1 MNTQKLKILHLED
14 MPTDAELVDFTLK
27 RSKLIFEKIVVDN
40 EADYTRAL
48 NEYRP
53 DIVLSDHSLP
63 SFNSIEAF
71 NILQQSGLNVP
82 FILITATIS
91 EEFAVE
97 IMRNGAADYVLK
109 DRMQRLPN
117 AIENALEKF
126 RLDAERKKYMNE
138 VISNEALLREA
149 EDIANI
155 GSLDID
161 METGV
166 AQWSPGLYHIL
177 EVEVGEIEPSFN
189 SLFNQM
195 HTDDAARIKREMD
208 EAIAGKAGSVNLYFS
223 IKIDKSDLIKHLHT
237 RLLIE
242 RDVSGAAT
250 RIKGFAQDITEQKLA
265 EQKIQEAAETQTAI
279 LNALPPN
286 IVLINENGKIIAVNE
301 SWRKLALFN
310 NLGIPNYGLGYSYLA
325 ISEKATGIDRAT
337 SAKIEAGIREVIQ
350 GKKKEFVMEYAS
362 LGGKE
367 WYMMVV
373 APLHDHTQKGAVI
386 LHTNITDR
394 KMAEEMRHKSEAN
407 LRTVF
412 ENIDLSVILFD
423 TDLKVISYN
432 SNADDAMIRHFNKPL
447 KVGKDIFN
455 YFPKDRRQSVRRAIT
470 KVKEHKVAS
479 YESNFALPNGELEWY
494 DVKWVGVTNN
504 QNEIVGVIL
513 TFKNITEKK
522 NHESEREN
530 MTADLA
536 QRNSDLEQ
544 FTYIISHNLRAP
556 VANIQGLA
564 SLLYDMGPDKA
575 ERSGTL
581 EALALSV
588 DNLDKVILDLNQI
601 LQVRSQVNDQ
611 IELVSL
617 TELLSEI
624 KNGISQMIE
633 KNRVSIH
640 GDFSAVDEV
649 YILKSYLYSILQNL
663 VINSIKYRRPEVDP
677 EIHITSKVSG
687 DWILIN
693 VKDNGKGI
701 DLHKYGSHLF
711 GLYKRFDWSVEGK
724 GVGLFMVK
732 MQIESLGGSIG
743 VSSKLNE
750 GTEFMLEF
758 PLVMQPVDS
767 VL

>member
-1 MNTQKLKILHLED
+1 MADNKLKILHLED
-14 MPTDAELVDFTLK
+14 MPTDAELVDMTLK
-27 RSKLIFEKIVVDN
+27 RSELIFEKIVVDN
-40 EADYTRAL
+40 KIDFITAI
-48 NEYRP
+48 NEYKP

-63 SFNSIEAF
+63 SFDSIEAF
-71 NILQQSGLNVP
+71 EILKQSKLNIP

-109 DRMQRLPN
+109 DRMQRLPK
-117 AIENALEKF
+117 AIENALDKN

-138 VISNEALLREA
+138 VIANESLLREA

-161 METGV
+161 IKTQV

-177 EVEVGEIEPSFN
+177 GVRIGEIQPSF
-189 SLFNQM
+189 SSFFNQV
-195 HTDDAARIKREMD
+195 HADDAIRIKREMD
-208 EAIAGKAGSVNLYFS
+208 EAIANAGYVNLNFKLKTY
-223 IKIDKSDLIKHLHT
+223 KDDEIKHLHAK
-237 RLLIE
+237 LLIE
-242 RDVSGAAT
+242 RDSKGAAVH
-250 RIKGFAQDITEQKLA
+250 IKGFAQDITEQKLA
-265 EQKIQEAAETQTAI
+265 EEKIQEASEMQTAI

-286 IVLINENGKIIAVNE
+286 IVLINEKGKIIAVNE
-301 SWRKLALFN
+301 SWKKLALFN

-325 ISEKATGIDRAT
+325 ISETATGIDKAT
-337 SAKIEAGIREVIQ
+337 SAKIEAGIRDIIR
-350 GKKKEFVMEYAS
+350 GNKKEFVMEYAS

-373 APLHDHTQKGAVI
+373 TPLADHMQKGAVV

-394 KMAEEMRHKSEAN
+394 KVAEELLQKSEAN

-412 ENIDLSVILFD
+412 ENLDLAIILFD
-423 TDLKVISYN
+423 TDLKVISCN
-432 SNADDAMIRHFNKPL
+432 SNASEAMMRHFSKPL
-447 KVGKDIFN
+447 KIGKPIIN
-455 YFPKDRRQSVRRAIT
+455 YLPKERRRYVRKAID
-470 KVKEHKVAS
+470 KVKAHKVVA
-479 YESNFALPNGELEWY
+479 YESNFELPDGEREWY
-494 DVKWVGVTNN
+494 DVKWVGVTDK

-522 NHESEREN
+522 NRESERES

-536 QRNSDLEQ
+536 QRNKDLEQ

-564 SLLYDMGPDKA
+564 SLLGDTEPGRA
-575 ERSGTL
+575 ESNETL
-581 EALALSV
+581 EALAVSV
-588 DNLDKVILDLNQI
+588 NNLDKVILDLNQI
-601 LQVRSQVNDQ
+601 LQLRSQINDQ

-617 TELLSEI
+617 TALVNEI
-624 KNGISQMIE
+624 KEGISQMIA
-633 KNRVSIH
+633 KNEVVVNSNFNAI
-640 GDFSAVDEV
+640 DEL

-663 VINSIKYRRPEVDP
+663 VVNSIKYRRDEVTP
-677 EIHITSKVSG
+677 VININSKVSG
-687 DWILIN
+687 DKIIVS

-701 DLHKYGSHLF
+701 DLNKYGAHLF

-732 MQIESLGGSIG
+732 MQIESLGGSIS
-743 VSSKLNE
+743 VNSKLNV
-750 GTEFMLEF
+750 GTEFTLEF
-758 PLVMQPVDS
+758 PRVVQSPN
-767 VL
+767 